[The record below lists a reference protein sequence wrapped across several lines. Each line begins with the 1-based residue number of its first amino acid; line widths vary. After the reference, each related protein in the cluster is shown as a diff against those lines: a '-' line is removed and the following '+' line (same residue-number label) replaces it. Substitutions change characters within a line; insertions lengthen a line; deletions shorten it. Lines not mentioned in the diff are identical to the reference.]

1 MSQLNQQKRPRGEQG
16 GVSSSRTEGATRISP
31 DLSYRK
37 DKGEA
42 IKASGLE
49 KESRFRRDKSF
60 NNFSN

>member
-1 MSQLNQQKRPRGEQG
+1 MSRQNKQEGPRGEQG

-49 KESRFRRDKSF
+49 RESRFRRDKSR
-60 NNFSN
+60 NYS

>member
-1 MSQLNQQKRPRGEQG
+1 MSQLNQQKGPRGEQG

-42 IKASGLE
+42 VKASGLE
-49 KESRFRRDKSF
+49 NVTRFRRDKSF

>member
-1 MSQLNQQKRPRGEQG
+1 MLQRKEKAEGRAG

-49 KESRFRRDKSF
+49 KGTRFRRDKSR
-60 NNFSN
+60 NCS

>member
-1 MSQLNQQKRPRGEQG
+1 MSQHKEQKRPRGEQG

-49 KESRFRRDKSF
+49 KESRFRRDKSR
-60 NNFSN
+60 NYSN